1 MAQPG
6 LCTEFPAP
14 GHWTQQ
20 PRRFRTNHGDHRDI
34 MLGGIGAQNIF
45 HSSDSNAIEVTN
57 NVDLGFTKQKP
68 SLHIP
73 NGCVMRMTDFS
84 PGAVSTMHRW
94 RNMSN
99 AKPARMLFTMLD
111 VKPIIVNSKALE
123 FDVGELMKE
132 SAEYKDG
139 EGPTRR
145 NRVDRASQTS

>member
-1 MAQPG
+1 
-6 LCTEFPAP
+6 
-14 GHWTQQ
+14 
-20 PRRFRTNHGDHRDI
+20 
-34 MLGGIGAQNIF
+34 
-45 HSSDSNAIEVTN
+45 
-57 NVDLGFTKQKP
+57 
-68 SLHIP
+68 
-73 NGCVMRMTDFS
+73 
-84 PGAVSTMHRW
+84 MHRW

-123 FDVGELMKE
+123 FDVGELMKK